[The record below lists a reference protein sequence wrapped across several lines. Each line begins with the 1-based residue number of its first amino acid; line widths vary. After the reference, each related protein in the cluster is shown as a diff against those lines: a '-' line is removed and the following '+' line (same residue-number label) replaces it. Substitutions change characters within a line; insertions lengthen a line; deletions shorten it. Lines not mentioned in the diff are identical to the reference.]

1 MGATDSE
8 MGAPGELLSIF
19 LISGLLLGSCLS
31 EQACVDDAC
40 FDQSVHQLKIE
51 RSRTDPQSGLKYKER
66 NTDLVATIDMIGVC
80 LPGVNPN
87 VLADTFLSCSNG
99 KVEEVCTVV
108 KRGWL
113 EDKEGKSV
121 VNENALLATFKDLNG
136 GEDAVRECLQ
146 IPEVYEYYEI
156 EYYYYDYED
165 YFDDYLEESASAS
178 RQRRAAE
185 GKKKGTEKK
194 KEAGKKKGNKKRR
207 NRKKTGATN
216 KSRGQRRKV
225 DDKKDKEKGKPA
237 KNEAGKKK
245 GNKKRRNRKRTGA
258 KNKGRGQQRKV
269 DDKKARA
276 RAKQEQRKEIQAE
289 KKAQREASKESSNA
303 EKKARK
309 EALSK
314 LGLKKMPSKSSMEK
328 LTCVQDKISEL
339 LVRCAKNILSKT
351 N

>member
-51 RSRTDPQSGLKYKER
+51 RSRTDPESGLKYKDR
-66 NTDLVATIDMIGVC
+66 STDLVATIDMIGVC

-99 KVEEVCTVV
+99 KVEEVCTMV

-225 DDKKDKEKGKPA
+225 DDKK
-237 KNEAGKKK
+237 
-245 GNKKRRNRKRTGA
+245 
-258 KNKGRGQQRKV
+258 
-269 DDKKARA
+269 ARA

-351 N
+351 NKIRANRKTQNEKT